1 MYYSTIIVPLHDV
14 VYFWF
19 TGLLKCKYTLVTA
32 LLTCIDAVFPL
43 PFVLS
48 FQCMND
54 FVEELSAGF
63 LFKAKKSRQLLQTA
77 LLFVD
82 VIAFSLFGSQIQF
95 FGTL

>member
-1 MYYSTIIVPLHDV
+1 
-14 VYFWF
+14 
-19 TGLLKCKYTLVTA
+19 
-32 LLTCIDAVFPL
+32 
-43 PFVLS
+43 
-48 FQCMND
+48 MND